1 MTSKKVSDIRRMKI
15 SKTDRKDKK
24 THADQDKTSKNIKTE
39 ILECIIIWQKTD
51 AGEEYYPKKS
61 GNCHTIYMK
70 FSKQTKNGTIQR
82 IFEELQ
88 GQKII
93 DAQSEVLCLDST
105 NIKVHPNASGATKKQ
120 VVNKALD
127 AQKEANNEGTR
138 SLCI

>member
-1 MTSKKVSDIRRMKI
+1 
-15 SKTDRKDKK
+15 
-24 THADQDKTSKNIKTE
+24 
-39 ILECIIIWQKTD
+39 
-51 AGEEYYPKKS
+51 
-61 GNCHTIYMK
+61 MK

-127 AQKEANNEGTR
+127 AEKEANNEGTR

>member
-39 ILECIIIWQKTD
+39 ILECIIWQKTD
-51 AGEEYYPKKS
+51 ANEGYCKK
-61 GNCHTIYMK
+61 NWNWHTIYMK